1 MRASLTRRATRAGR
15 SPVQLSATDTT
26 FLLQERDGAHMH
38 IGGVAVFE
46 GPPPGHEQL
55 RQHISERL
63 ALVPRFRQRLAQPPL
78 ALSRPWWVD
87 DPRFNLDYHL
97 RRVALPHP
105 GEPGELKALI
115 GRVFSQ
121 RLDRSK
127 PLWEMYVVE
136 GLANG
141 GFALITKAHHA
152 LVDGVSGVDLASVIM
167 DVRPEPEPVS
177 GGVPF
182 ERHPAPS
189 AAELT
194 ARSLAHHLRLPL
206 SLVEYAAGAAL
217 YPRRIPRTLARLGSA
232 AGSIAWELLNPAP
245 AAPLNGEIGPHRR
258 YDYRDLE
265 FARLHAIKRHYQA
278 TINDVVL
285 ALVTGALRRW
295 LLGRGVCTEGLE
307 LRALVPVNLRSRE
320 ERGLLGNRVALLRAA
335 LPVYAERPEQQLLLV
350 REQMRKAK
358 RSRQL
363 MAAQTII
370 GLSDFAP
377 PTILAQASRLN
388 FSTRLFNLIVTN
400 VPGPQFPLYLL
411 GRELRSVAPIA
422 FLPAGH
428 ALSIA
433 VFSYNGLLSFGLLG
447 DYDRLHDLEVLGDGL
462 EACLDEL
469 MAGVAA
475 DGGAEARAGVRAAAG
490 AEAGAGA
497 RAAAE
502 AEAGAGVGAA
512 AEAEAGDHLELDRLL
527 AANLKLEPVAGRR
540 GRPEAAEPF
549 AGR

>member
-105 GEPGELKALI
+105 GEPGELK
-115 GRVFSQ
+115 
-121 RLDRSK
+121 
-127 PLWEMYVVE
+127 
-136 GLANG
+136 
-141 GFALITKAHHA
+141 ALITKAHHA

-475 DGGAEARAGVRAAAG
+475 DGGAEARAGARAAAG

>member
-232 AGSIAWELLNPAP
+232 PARSPGSCSTPP
-245 AAPLNGEIGPHRR
+245 PPRR
-258 YDYRDLE
+258 ST
-265 FARLHAIKRHYQA
+265 AR
-278 TINDVVL
+278 
-285 ALVTGALRRW
+285 
-295 LLGRGVCTEGLE
+295 
-307 LRALVPVNLRSRE
+307 S
-320 ERGLLGNRVALLRAA
+320 
-335 LPVYAERPEQQLLLV
+335 
-350 REQMRKAK
+350 
-358 RSRQL
+358 
-363 MAAQTII
+363 
-370 GLSDFAP
+370 
-377 PTILAQASRLN
+377 
-388 FSTRLFNLIVTN
+388 
-400 VPGPQFPLYLL
+400 
-411 GRELRSVAPIA
+411 APIA
-422 FLPAGH
+422 ATTIATSSSRACMRSSATTRRRSTTWSWRWSPALC
-428 ALSIA
+428 A
-433 VFSYNGLLSFGLLG
+433 
-447 DYDRLHDLEVLGDGL
+447 
-462 EACLDEL
+462 
-469 MAGVAA
+469 AGCS
-475 DGGAEARAGVRAAAG
+475 GGACAPRGWSSALWSRSTCARARSGGSWATASPCLGRRCPCTPSAPSSSCCWCASRCARPS
-490 AEAGAGA
+490 A
-497 RAAAE
+497 RAS
-502 AEAGAGVGAA
+502 
-512 AEAEAGDHLELDRLL
+512 
-527 AANLKLEPVAGRR
+527 
-540 GRPEAAEPF
+540 
-549 AGR
+549 